1 VSDDTPAERGWLWR
15 RSYTY
20 AATAINLLFVG
31 LIVWKVDDPDALTW
45 VAIALIASN
54 IIMAGLYLAG
64 ASVLDY
70 AKLAG
75 AWKSGKSEE
84 TMVETS
90 AGTVTQTTTET
101 KPAEFER

>member
-1 VSDDTPAERGWLWR
+1 MTDDTPAERGWLWR

-20 AATAINLLFVG
+20 AATAVNLLFVG
-31 LIVWKVDDPDALTW
+31 VIVWKLDDPGALKW
-45 VAIALIASN
+45 IAIALVVSN

-75 AWKSGKSEE
+75 AWKGNTLRE
-84 TMVETS
+84 TKVETPD
-90 AGTVTQTTTET
+90 GTVTQTSAKVET
-101 KPAEFER
+101 P